1 MLLQRNAT
9 LTLVETAGAGEAY
22 DGPEPAGAQ
31 KWAGAADAYLRERR
45 DRQEL
50 RGGGARIIDRV
61 LLVASDLGVDWRS
74 GDVVT
79 FTKNGVEQTG
89 TVKAVQMPTI
99 DDPDVD
105 QDVQTA
111 RLTLEPA

>member
-1 MLLQRNAT
+1 MLQRNAT
-9 LTLVETAGAGEAY
+9 LTHVEAAGAGEAY
-22 DGPEPAGAQ
+22 DGPEAAGAE
-31 KWAGAADAYLRERR
+31 KWTGATDAYLRERR

-61 LLVASDLGVDWRS
+61 LLVAADLGVDWRS

-79 FTKNGVEQTG
+79 FTKNGVEQRG
-89 TVKAVQMPTI
+89 TVKAVQMPTV
-99 DDPDVD
+99 DDPDID
-105 QDVQTA
+105 RDVQTA

>member
-1 MLLQRNAT
+1 MLQRNAT
-9 LTLVETAGAGEAY
+9 LTRVQSAGAGEAY
-22 DGPEPAGAQ
+22 DGPEAAGPD
-31 KWAGAADAYLRERR
+31 KWVGESDAYLRETR

-50 RGGGARIIDRV
+50 RAGGARVIDRV
-61 LLVASDLGVDWRS
+61 LLVPGDLVVDWRS

-79 FTKNGVEQTG
+79 FTKDGVDVSAP
-89 TVKAVQMPTI
+89 VKAVQKPTI

-105 QDVQTA
+105 VDVQTA